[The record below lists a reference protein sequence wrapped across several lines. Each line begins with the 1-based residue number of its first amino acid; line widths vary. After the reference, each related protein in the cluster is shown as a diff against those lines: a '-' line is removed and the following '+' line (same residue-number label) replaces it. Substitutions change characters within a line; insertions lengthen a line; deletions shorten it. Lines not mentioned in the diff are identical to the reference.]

1 MFRVE
6 YEGETLRDH
15 LGLRKPAP
23 APATVSASAGRTAAH

>member
-1 MFRVE
+1 MFRAE

-23 APATVSASAGRTAAH
+23 ATVSVSAGRTAAH